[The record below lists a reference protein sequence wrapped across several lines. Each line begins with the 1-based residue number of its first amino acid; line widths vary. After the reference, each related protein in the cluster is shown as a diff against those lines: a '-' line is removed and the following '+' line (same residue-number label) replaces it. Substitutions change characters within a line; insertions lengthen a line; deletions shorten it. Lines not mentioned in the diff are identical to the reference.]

1 MTYPSENE
9 TTDGERRLNKM
20 IIEARIN
27 EITRRTANPNIPY
40 TPDEIIADILDCAA
54 AGASVVHF
62 HARTED
68 GGESNDPADYRKV
81 ITAVRA
87 KSDVLIHTTLGQF
100 DSTDAGQRTAHVAEL
115 ARTGAK
121 PDIAPLDMGSF
132 NVDIFDPETRRFQPG
147 SFIYT
152 NPTENLCAMAEQLRG
167 FGIKPQA
174 VPWSVPSGRLMQAFL
189 DAGLLDAPAFAG
201 FILTGDTILAAHP
214 TSLKGIEAYVD
225 LCTDDRVQWSMM
237 SYGASLLPLVP
248 DIARMGGHV
257 SIGLG
262 DYPYLELGQPTNADV
277 IRAVVDAAQGAGRA
291 VATPAETRAMLGM

>member
-1 MTYPSENE
+1 MMS
-9 TTDGERRLNKM
+9 RM

-27 EITRRTANPNIPY
+27 EITKRTANPNIPY
-40 TPDEIIADILDCAA
+40 TAEEIITDVLACAE
-54 AGASVVHF
+54 AGASIVHF
-62 HARTED
+62 HARTPE
-68 GGESNDPADYRKV
+68 GGESNDPAIYREV

-100 DSTDAGQRTAHVAEL
+100 DSTDAALRTAHVAEL

-132 NVDIFDPETRRFQPG
+132 NVDIFDPKTRDFVSG
-147 SFIYT
+147 SSFIYT
-152 NPTENLCAMAEQLRG
+152 NPTDNLRGMAEQLRG

-189 DAGLLDAPAFAG
+189 DAGLLETPAFAG
-201 FILTGDTILAAHP
+201 FILTGETILAAHP
-214 TSLKGIEAYVD
+214 TSLKGIQAYVD
-225 LCTDDRVQWSMM
+225 LCTDNRVEWSMM
-237 SYGASLLPLVP
+237 SYCANLLPFVP

-262 DYPYLELGQPTNADV
+262 DYPYPELGEPTNADV
-277 IRAVVDAAQGAGRA
+277 IRAVVEATRGTGRK
-291 VATPAETRAMLGM
+291 VATAAETREILRI

>member
-1 MTYPSENE
+1 M
-9 TTDGERRLNKM
+9 DKM

-27 EITRRTANPNIPY
+27 ETTKRAANPNIPY
-40 TPDEIIADILDCAA
+40 TPAEIIADILACAE

-62 HARTED
+62 HARTPD
-68 GGESNDPADYRKV
+68 GGESNDPEVYREV

-87 KSDVLIHTTLGQF
+87 KSDVLIR
-100 DSTDAGQRTAHVAEL
+100 TDATQRTAHVAEL

-132 NVDIFDPETRRFQPG
+132 NVDIFDPETRDFVPG
-147 SFIYT
+147 ASFIYT
-152 NPTENLCAMAEQLRG
+152 NPTDNLRAMADQLRG

-189 DAGLLDAPAFAG
+189 DAGLLEAPAFAG
-201 FILTGDTILAAHP
+201 FILTGDTIMAAHP

-225 LCTDDRVQWSMM
+225 LCTDERVAWSMM
-237 SYGASLLPLVP
+237 SYGANLLPLVP

-262 DYPYLELGQPTNADV
+262 DYPYLELGQPKNADV
-277 IRAVVDAAQGAGRA
+277 IRAVADATRRAGRELA
-291 VATPAETRAMLGM
+291 SPAETRAYLKM